1 MNNILNTV
9 LNYKVSYQRNTW
21 ASFSKELTVQKVVE
35 EIRSE
40 TLSSQITHLR
50 ELYSKEDYQSYNA
63 EKLRLPAVTF
73 CGTFDT
79 ERKKEKL
86 VKYNELIV
94 IDIDK
99 LTYDQIIDV
108 EKQLLNDNYVVS
120 YWRSPSNFG
129 IKGLVPLKYNFD
141 YSDIDIAH
149 KSAFDKLYEYFLNT
163 YNIELDRSGSD
174 TTRLCF
180 MSYDTKII
188 IKSNISFFNIEKEDL
203 DIRITT
209 KEKINA
215 KIKVFDK
222 SKRNAL
228 FNPHNRNKNTDKRQV
243 KDIITYLKKR
253 NIVIT
258 GEYEQRYKIAYAIA
272 NTFTFEIGKIFFLEL
287 CKIETE
293 KFNETR
299 ELKLL
304 EYCYE
309 KNAGIIKF
317 NYIEELVKQKYG
329 YIKKTLEKAFSNGTN
344 Q

>member
-1 MNNILNTV
+1 M
-9 LNYKVSYQRNTW
+9 
-21 ASFSKELTVQKVVE
+21 
-35 EIRSE
+35 
-40 TLSSQITHLR
+40 
-50 ELYSKEDYQSYNA
+50 
-63 EKLRLPAVTF
+63 
-73 CGTFDT
+73 
-79 ERKKEKL
+79 
-86 VKYNELIV
+86 
-94 IDIDK
+94 
-99 LTYDQIIDV
+99 
-108 EKQLLNDNYVVS
+108 
-120 YWRSPSNFG
+120 
-129 IKGLVPLKYNFD
+129 PLKYNFD

-174 TTRLCF
+174 PTRLCF

-188 IKSNISFFNIEKEDL
+188 IKSNINFFNIEKEDL

-228 FNPHNRNKNTDKRQV
+228 FNPLNRNKNTDKRQI

-299 ELKLL
+299 ELKLFRVL
-304 EYCYE
+304 
-309 KNAGIIKF
+309 
-317 NYIEELVKQKYG
+317 L
-329 YIKKTLEKAFSNGTN
+329 
-344 Q
+344 